1 MTAAPG
7 APAQILRLSPLA
19 WMLVALGLAAGY
31 VTFQTGLNLT
41 AGWIWTRP
49 EYSQGLVIPFIA
61 AFLVWQQRD
70 WLEKTPFPGAWS
82 GVVVLLFAVALDA
95 VGHLGGLFAQQY
107 AALLA
112 LGGLLL
118 SLCGAQVIRRLWAAL
133 FILLFMIPLPD
144 FLYQDLSA
152 QLQLLSSRAGVWVI
166 RQFGISVLLQGNVI
180 DLGRMQLQVA
190 EACSGLRYLFPLL
203 TLGFIVAYFFKAVF
217 WKRLIVFLS
226 SVPITIGMNSLRI
239 GLIGVSVEYWGPR
252 MAEGVLHGFEG
263 WVIFMA
269 SGAVMLLE
277 IALLARIGRDRRPW
291 RQVFGV
297 ELPPQVARGARIL
310 WRPLPRPF
318 LGAVVL
324 LLAAATL
331 AHLLPERREAVP
343 VRRQLVDFPMYL
355 AGRAG
360 TRAAIGGP
368 FLDVLQLDDYLLANF
383 AAAGAGDEPVNLYVA
398 WYDTQRAGRSTHSP
412 AGCLP
417 AGGWAVE
424 QFTQSDL
431 PGVLLD
437 GHPVRV
443 NRAVISRGNERELVY
458 YFFKQR
464 QRVLTGE
471 QVVKWFLFWDALT
484 KNRTDGALVRFVT
497 PLPEGQPEAEAGAD
511 RRLAAFAGAA
521 LLELGPYVP
530 D

>member
-1 MTAAPG
+1 MIEAPV

-19 WMLVALGLAAGY
+19 WILAAVALAAGY
-31 VTFQTGLNLT
+31 VTFRTGVDLS

-49 EYSQGLVIPFIA
+49 EYSQGLIIPFIA
-61 AFLVWQQRD
+61 AFLIWQQRD
-70 WLEKTPFPGAWS
+70 WLERTPFPGAWS
-82 GVVVLLFAVALDA
+82 GVAVLLFAVVLNG

-107 AALLA
+107 AALVA
-112 LGGLLL
+112 LGGLVLAL
-118 SLCGAQVIRRLWAAL
+118 VGTRVFRRLWVAL

-144 FLYQDLSA
+144 FLYQNLSA

-166 RQFGISVLLQGNVI
+166 RQFGISVLLEGNVI

-203 TLGFIVAYFFKAVF
+203 TLGFIAAHFFKTVF

-226 SVPITIGMNSLRI
+226 SIPITIGMNSLRI
-239 GLIGVSVEYWGPR
+239 GLIGVAVEHWGPR
-252 MAEGVLHGFEG
+252 MAEGLLHDFEG
-263 WVIFMA
+263 WVVFMA

-277 IALLARIGRDRRPW
+277 IMLLARIGPDRRPW

-297 ELPPQVARGARIL
+297 ELPPRVPPGARIV
-310 WRPLPRPF
+310 WRPLPRSF
-318 LGAVVL
+318 LAAVLV
-324 LLAAATL
+324 LLAAA
-331 AHLLPERREAVP
+331 AMARVLPERREAVP
-343 VRRQLVDFPMYL
+343 ARRQLVDFPMQL

-360 TRAAIGGP
+360 TRAAIGGQ
-368 FLDVLQLDDYLLANF
+368 FLEVLQLDDYLLANF
-383 AAAGAGDEPVNLYVA
+383 AAATGGDEPVNLYVA

-417 AGGWAVE
+417 AGGWVAE
-424 QFTQSDL
+424 QFTQVQL
-431 PGVLLD
+431 PGVLLNA
-437 GHPVRV
+437 HPVRV
-443 NRAVISRGNERELVY
+443 NRAIISRGNERELVY

-471 QVVKWFLFWDALT
+471 QVVKWFLLWDALT
-484 KNRTDGALVRFVT
+484 QNRTDGALIRFMT
-497 PLPEGQPEAEAGAD
+497 PLAAGQAEAGAD
-511 RRLAAFAGAA
+511 QRLTAFAAAA
-521 LLELGPYVP
+521 LLTLGPYVP